1 MRTIKQPGA
10 YELEIRRSRFVC
22 ALARVTSEAEA
33 QEFVAGRR
41 RAHHDAS
48 HNCTAYVLGEHG
60 DLTRS
65 NDDGEPGGTAGR
77 PMLEVLIRRE
87 LTGTV
92 AVVSRYFGGVKLG
105 AGGLVRAYG
114 QVVAETI
121 DLVGVVE
128 RRPVVTVTVV
138 ADHARAGRLS
148 RDLHASPYTPAGARY
163 GREAEIDVVVPE
175 EELAA
180 FDAWVAAAGGG
191 LARTRRGA
199 GGYVDVPIQP
209 RPSGGAI
216 RRD

>member
-1 MRTIKQPGA
+1 MRTIKQPGVH
-10 YELEIRRSRFVC
+10 ELEIRRSRFVC
-22 ALARVTSEAEA
+22 ALARVTTEPEA

-48 HNCTAYVLGEHG
+48 HHCTAYVLGERG
-60 DLTRS
+60 DITRS
-65 NDDGEPGGTAGR
+65 SDDGEPGGTAGR

-114 QVVAETI
+114 QAVTETI
-121 DLVGVVE
+121 DLVGMVE
-128 RRPVVTVTVV
+128 RRPVVTVTVL

-148 RDLHASPYTPAGARY
+148 RDLHASPYAPAGSRY

-175 EELAA
+175 DELEA

-191 LARTRRGA
+191 HARTRRGA
-199 GGYVDVPIQP
+199 AGHIDVPI
-209 RPSGGAI
+209 
-216 RRD
+216 